1 MSWLSAVRQWF
12 TAPERPVDLRGVPG
26 TRDPHTLPDPPAVAA
41 DQTSAVLIERDGV
54 LTWAVTQMATPAH
67 TIYIDG
73 DDRPYHH
80 VHEHE
85 GAWVYRRM

>member
-12 TAPERPVDLRGVPG
+12 AAPERPVDLHGVPG
-26 TRDPHTLPDPPAVAA
+26 TRDPRPAPAPAPVAR
-41 DQTSAVLIERDGV
+41 TVLVDRDGV
-54 LTWAVTQMATPAH
+54 LTRATTQGGQKYL
-67 TIYIDG
+67 IYIDG
-73 DDRPYHH
+73 DARPYHH

>member
-1 MSWLSAVRQWF
+1 M
-12 TAPERPVDLRGVPG
+12 VD
-26 TRDPHTLPDPPAVAA
+26 
-41 DQTSAVLIERDGV
+41 RDGV
-54 LTWAVTQMATPAH
+54 LTRETTPSVQKH
-67 TIYIDG
+67 LIYIDG

>member
-1 MSWLSAVRQWF
+1 MSWLSTVRELF
-12 TAPERPVDLRGVPG
+12 RPAERPVDLQRVSGAS
-26 TRDPHTLPDPPAVAA
+26 DPRPAPAPAPVAR
-41 DQTSAVLIERDGV
+41 TVLVDRDGV
-54 LTWAVTQMATPAH
+54 LTRETTQSAPKH
-67 TIYIDG
+67 LIYIDG